1 MSFLGWCLSLFFFS
15 PHAAADHTTHD
26 PLRLAQHHCLLLEK
40 SVVSGEEAFSQEL
53 EADRKTEV
61 VRNNMG
67 KG

>member
-1 MSFLGWCLSLFFFS
+1 MWLSMYEALDLIS
-15 PHAAADHTTHD
+15 SIINSKTVKWN
-26 PLRLAQHHCLLLEK
+26 LSKIK